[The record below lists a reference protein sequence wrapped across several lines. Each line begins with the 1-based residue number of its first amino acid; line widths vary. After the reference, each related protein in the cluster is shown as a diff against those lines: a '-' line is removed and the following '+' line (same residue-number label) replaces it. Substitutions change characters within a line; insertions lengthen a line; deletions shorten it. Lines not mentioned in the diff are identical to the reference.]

1 MLFCERIRL
10 MKLSNSISAI
20 IFAASFSVIGCS
32 GPQTKMEPPVTQD
45 EYSAEDGEIKQV
57 SFTTSNATTFTDLQ
71 SLQYDCGPVDDDVA
85 QDFQLMDSGLRYRV
99 LRKADGVKPTANNSV
114 TVHYRGWLDSG
125 KEFDSSYDR
134 GTPISFPLNGVIAGW
149 TEGMQLVG
157 VGGMIELWVPARL
170 GYGAKGSGGSV
181 PPNATLHFIVELLK
195 VD

>member
-32 GPQTKMEPPVTQD
+32 GPQTKMDSPLTQV
-45 EYSAEDGEIKQV
+45 EYSAEDGDIKQV
-57 SFTTSNATTFTDLQ
+57 SFTTSNAATFTDLQ
-71 SLQYDCGPVDDDVA
+71 SLQYDCGPVDDDAA